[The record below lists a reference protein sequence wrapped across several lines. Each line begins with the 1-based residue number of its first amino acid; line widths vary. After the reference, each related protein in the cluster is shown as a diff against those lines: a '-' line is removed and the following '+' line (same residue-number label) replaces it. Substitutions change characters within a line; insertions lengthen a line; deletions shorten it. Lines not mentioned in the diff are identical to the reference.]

1 MNVDNKTSVVKG
13 KFFRFILAVFVMI
26 ICVFIGFD
34 TLVFAEVGLTKNIM
48 FMIVLIPYALYYL
61 SFILRN
67 VSYFSIERKAHTIT
81 VKHSP
86 LLPGGKKVSFMI
98 KLDAF
103 GGVEIVNQLFGLRKY
118 IIFYQKS
125 PKGLMKFR
133 PLSISGLPK
142 SELEKLNKYYLKTK
156 K

>member
-1 MNVDNKTSVVKG
+1 MNIDNKKSVVKG
-13 KFFRFILAVFVMI
+13 KFFRFLLSIVVMLS
-26 ICVFIGFD
+26 CVFIGFN
-34 TLVFAEVGLTKNIM
+34 TLVFTEIGLTKPIM
-48 FMIVLIPYALYYL
+48 FTVVLGLYALYYL
-61 SFILRN
+61 FFVVRN
-67 VSYFSIERKAHTIT
+67 VSYFSIERKAFSIT

-103 GGVEIVNQLFGLRKY
+103 AKAEIKTQLFGLRKY
-118 IIFYQKS
+118 VIFYQKS

-142 SELEKLNKYYLKTK
+142 TEMEKLK
-156 K
+156 KEYVR